1 MAAAS
6 PAAAQAAAIIGV
18 SGTELTAAE
27 EKLFRR
33 HPPLG
38 LILFARNIATP
49 AQVFDLTAAFRR
61 AVGREDAPVLID
73 QEGGRVARL
82 RAPHW
87 RHPPPAS
94 AFVALAARSPALARR
109 AAFLNARLMADDL
122 AAIGIDVD
130 CAPVLDVP
138 VPGAHDVIGDRAH
151 GTTPRLAASLGRA
164 VAKGL
169 LAGGV
174 IPVMKHIPGHGR
186 AMADSHHALPVVDA
200 SLRDLAGR
208 DAKPF
213 AALSLTCP
221 WAMTAHVVYTAL
233 DAEMP
238 ATLSPAVIRYIRR
251 EIGFAGVIVSDDL
264 SMKALAG
271 EPGALAA
278 AAIKAGCDIV
288 LDCPGYIARTEA
300 VLRAVPAITPAAARR
315 LKAGRKAAAE
325 AFIPAFDAARAE
337 ATLASLLG

>member
-1 MAAAS
+1 MAAATATAA
-6 PAAAQAAAIIGV
+6 PAAAIVGV
-18 SGTELTAAE
+18 AGQELTPAE
-27 EKLFRR
+27 EALFRLR
-33 HPPLG
+33 RPLG

-109 AAFLNARLMADDL
+109 AALLNARLMADDL
-122 AAIGIDVD
+122 ASLGIDVD
-130 CAPVLDVP
+130 CAPVLDLP

-164 VAKGL
+164 VARGL

-186 AMADSHHALPVVDA
+186 ALADSHHALPVVEA
-200 SLRDLAGR
+200 SLRELAAR
-208 DAKPF
+208 DARPF
-213 AALSLTCP
+213 AALATTCP

-233 DAEMP
+233 DAARP
-238 ATLSPAVIRYIRR
+238 ATLSPAVLRYIRR

-264 SMKALAG
+264 AMKALSG
-271 EPGALAA
+271 DPGALAA
-278 AAIKAGCDIV
+278 AAIAAGCDIA
-288 LDCPGYIARTEA
+288 LECPGDLARTEA
-300 VLRAVPAITPAAARR
+300 VLRAVPALAPAALRR
-315 LKAGRKAAAE
+315 LKAARRAAAE
-325 AFIPAFDAARAE
+325 AFVPRFDPARAA

>member
-1 MAAAS
+1 MAEAR
-6 PAAAQAAAIIGV
+6 PAAAIVGV
-18 SGTELTAAE
+18 AGTELTAAE

-33 HPPLG
+33 LRPLG
-38 LILFARNIATP
+38 LILFARNIESP

-61 AVGREDAPVLID
+61 AVGAEDAPVLID

-87 RHPPPAS
+87 RHPPPAA
-94 AFVALAARSPALARR
+94 AFAALAARSPALARR

-122 AAIGIDVD
+122 AALGIDVD

-138 VPGAHDVIGDRAH
+138 VPGAHHVIGDRAH

-174 IPVMKHIPGHGR
+174 VPVMKHIPGHGR
-186 AMADSHHALPVVDA
+186 ALADSHHSLPVVEA
-200 SLRDLAGR
+200 SLRELTAR

-213 AALSLTCP
+213 VALAETCP
-221 WAMTAHVVYTAL
+221 WAMTAHVVFTAL
-233 DAEMP
+233 DADRP
-238 ATLSPAVIRYIRR
+238 VTLSPSVIRFIRR
-251 EIGFAGVIVSDDL
+251 EIGFPGLLVSDDL
-264 SMKALAG
+264 AMKALAG

-278 AAIKAGCDIV
+278 AAIKAGCDVV
-288 LDCPGYIARTEA
+288 LECTGELARTEA
-300 VLRAVPAITPAAARR
+300 VLRAVPSLSPAGARR
-315 LKAGRKAAAE
+315 LKAGRKAAVE
-325 AFIPAFDAARAE
+325 AFSPRFDPARAE
-337 ATLASLLG
+337 ASLAAMLG

>member
-1 MAAAS
+1 MAASS
-6 PAAAQAAAIIGV
+6 PAAAIVGV
-18 SGTELTAAE
+18 AGTELTAAE

-33 HPPLG
+33 HRPLG

-61 AVGREDAPVLID
+61 VVGREDAPVLID

-94 AFVALAARSPALARR
+94 AFAALAARSPALARR

-186 AMADSHHALPVVDA
+186 AMADSHHALPVVEA

-208 DAKPF
+208 DEKPF

-221 WAMTAHVVYTAL
+221 WAMTAHVVYTAI
-233 DAEMP
+233 DPERP
-238 ATLSPAVIRYIRR
+238 ATLSPAVIRHIRR

-264 SMKALAG
+264 SMKALSG

-278 AAIKAGCDIV
+278 AAIKAGCDIA
-288 LDCPGYIARTEA
+288 LDCPGDIARTEA
-300 VLRAVPAITPAAARR
+300 VLRAVPAITQAATRR

-325 AFIPAFDAARAE
+325 AFSPRFDRAHAE
-337 ATLASLLG
+337 AAFAAMLG

>member
-1 MAAAS
+1 MAAARS
-6 PAAAQAAAIIGV
+6 APVPAAAIVGV

-27 EKLFRR
+27 EKLFRQR
-33 HPPLG
+33 RPLG
-38 LILFARNIATP
+38 LILFKRNIDTP

-94 AFVALAARSPALARR
+94 AFTALAARSPALARR
-109 AAFLNARLMADDL
+109 AALLNARLMADDL
-122 AAIGIDVD
+122 TAIGIDVD

-151 GTTPRLAASLGRA
+151 GASPRLAASLGRA

-186 AMADSHHALPVVDA
+186 ALADSHHALPVVDA
-200 SLRDLAGR
+200 SLRELAAR

-213 AALSLTCP
+213 KALSTTCP

-233 DAEMP
+233 DVERP

-251 EIGFAGVIVSDDL
+251 GIGFAGVLVSDDL

-278 AAIKAGCDIV
+278 AAIKAGCDIA
-288 LDCPGYIARTEA
+288 LDCPGDIARTEA
-300 VLRAVPAITPAAARR
+300 VLRAVPALTPSAMRR
-315 LKAGRKAAAE
+315 LKAGRKAAVE
-325 AFIPAFDAARAE
+325 AFVPRFDHARAE
-337 ATLASLLG
+337 ATLADLLG